1 MKIERI
7 IVKEFLLEQG
17 VPDKLVL
24 ELEKFREFY
33 KINEEVKDRIPNPK
47 YKYYGKDV
55 LAKSI
60 GALLAGY
67 HILLSGPKA
76 TGKNVLAENL
86 AMMFARPLW
95 NVSMN
100 ITTDASSLLGT
111 DTFVNNE
118 VVLRQG
124 PVYRAATEGGFA
136 VFDEINMA
144 KNDSLA
150 VIYSAL
156 DYRRTIDLPGY
167 DKIVLDDATRF
178 IGTMNYG
185 YIGTKELNEAL
196 VSRFMVV
203 DMPTITRENF
213 DMILKNEFALKDGYR
228 DLFVQLF
235 MDLQNKSLNA
245 EISSKT
251 VDLRGLFASIDIM
264 KKGLDIK
271 EALNMGLVNKTFDIY
286 EKEIVTD
293 IINSLFEDKLES
305 KDIFVG

>member
-1 MKIERI
+1 
-7 IVKEFLLEQG
+7 
-17 VPDKLVL
+17 
-24 ELEKFREFY
+24 
-33 KINEEVKDRIPNPK
+33 
-47 YKYYGKDV
+47 
-55 LAKSI
+55 SI

>member
-1 MKIERI
+1 MKIEGI

-136 VFDEINMA
+136 VFD
-144 KNDSLA
+144 
-150 VIYSAL
+150 
-156 DYRRTIDLPGY
+156 
-167 DKIVLDDATRF
+167 
-178 IGTMNYG
+178 
-185 YIGTKELNEAL
+185 
-196 VSRFMVV
+196 
-203 DMPTITRENF
+203 
-213 DMILKNEFALKDGYR
+213 
-228 DLFVQLF
+228 
-235 MDLQNKSLNA
+235 
-245 EISSKT
+245 
-251 VDLRGLFASIDIM
+251 
-264 KKGLDIK
+264 
-271 EALNMGLVNKTFDIY
+271 
-286 EKEIVTD
+286 
-293 IINSLFEDKLES
+293 
-305 KDIFVG
+305 

>member
-1 MKIERI
+1 M
-7 IVKEFLLEQG
+7 
-17 VPDKLVL
+17 
-24 ELEKFREFY
+24 
-33 KINEEVKDRIPNPK
+33 
-47 YKYYGKDV
+47 
-55 LAKSI
+55 
-60 GALLAGY
+60 
-67 HILLSGPKA
+67 
-76 TGKNVLAENL
+76 
-86 AMMFARPLW
+86 
-95 NVSMN
+95 
-100 ITTDASSLLGT
+100 
-111 DTFVNNE
+111 
-118 VVLRQG
+118 
-124 PVYRAATEGGFA
+124 
-136 VFDEINMA
+136 
-144 KNDSLA
+144 
-150 VIYSAL
+150 
-156 DYRRTIDLPGY
+156 
-167 DKIVLDDATRF
+167 LDDATRF

>member
-1 MKIERI
+1 MKQ
-7 IVKEFLLEQG
+7 FLLEQG
-17 VPDKLVL
+17 VPEKLVS
-24 ELEKFREFY
+24 ELEKFRKFY
-33 KINEEVKDRIPNPK
+33 KINDEVVDRIPNPK

-55 LAKSI
+55 LSKSI
-60 GALLAGY
+60 GALLGGY

-86 AMMFARPLW
+86 AMMFSRPLW

-100 ITTDASSLLGT
+100 ITTDSSSLLGT

-124 PVYRAATEGGFA
+124 PVYKAAVEGGFA

-196 VSRFMVV
+196 VSRFMVI
-203 DMPTITRENF
+203 DMPTISKENF
-213 DMILKNEFALKDGYR
+213 DMILKNEFDLNDGYR

-235 MDLQNKSLNA
+235 KDLQSKSLNA
-245 EISSKT
+245 EISSKA

-271 EALNMGLVNKTFDIY
+271 EALSMGLVNKTFDIY

-293 IINSLFEDKLES
+293 IINSLFEDKLRSE
-305 KDIFVG
+305 DIFVGK